1 MKGERKE
8 TKRRDGGVMDD
19 ENDDFMFGGDSF
31 IMPESDPMIVH
42 TAKMFAVRRKLDKQQ
57 CDAHI

>member
-1 MKGERKE
+1 VKGERKE
-8 TKRRDGGVMDD
+8 TKRRDGGVMDN

-42 TAKMFAVRRKLDKQQ
+42 TAKMFAVRRKLDKQ
-57 CDAHI
+57 